1 VVPKSYVTGWHLA
14 ALPGSEREP
23 IGQRIIEVP
32 ENLEHFVS
40 RDSRAVFIAY
50 VPIGSVERG
59 RALVA
64 GSDGTTVACAGCH
77 GPDLR
82 GLAAIPPLA
91 GRSPTYLVRQ
101 LYDFK
106 HGTRAGSGGILMQ
119 PAVERLAPEDMIS
132 IAAYAASLP
141 P

>member
-1 VVPKSYVTGWHLA
+1 M
-14 ALPGSEREP
+14 PGGEREP
-23 IGQRIIEVP
+23 IGQRIVEVP

-40 RDSRAVFIAY
+40 RDSRAHFIAY
-50 VPIGSVERG
+50 VPIGSVGQG

-82 GLAAIPPLA
+82 GLGAVPPLA

-106 HGTRAGSGGILMQ
+106 HGVRAGSGSVLMR
-119 PAVERLAPEDMIS
+119 PTVERLEIADMIA

>member
-1 VVPKSYVTGWHLA
+1 VPKPYVTGWHLA
-14 ALPGSEREP
+14 AIPGSEREP
-23 IGQRIIEVP
+23 LGQRIVEVP
-32 ENLEHFVS
+32 ESLEHFVS
-40 RDSRAVFIAY
+40 RDSRAHFIAY
-50 VPIGSVERG
+50 VPIGSVEHG

-64 GSDGTTVACAGCH
+64 GSDGTAVVCAVCH

-82 GLAAIPPLA
+82 GLGAIPPLA

-106 HGTRAGSGGILMQ
+106 HGTRAGSGSILMK
-119 PAVERLAPEDMIS
+119 PAVERLTIEDMIS